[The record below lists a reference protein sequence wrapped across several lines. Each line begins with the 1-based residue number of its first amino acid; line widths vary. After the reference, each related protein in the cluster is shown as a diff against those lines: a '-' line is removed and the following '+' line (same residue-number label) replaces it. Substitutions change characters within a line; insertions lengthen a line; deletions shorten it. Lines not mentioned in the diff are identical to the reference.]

1 MQRIFLPMLALFI
14 CTAGSTRG
22 QAIGDCAGEAAP
34 DAPSHPD
41 LNCIDLLPAT
51 GIDAAG
57 TVRME
62 PIPGPFGVA
71 VTRDG
76 THRHVLRADV
86 SGLPEPDRL
95 GPYSAYIAW
104 AADPLFLQVKKLG
117 VIENGTT
124 DLGEIAFNK
133 FLVIVS
139 AEPTPEA
146 EDRTGR
152 LVLRGQSP
160 SNFLQPHDLFS
171 LSPLAALSSDDAAGG
186 GEAISGVDSSDYG
199 HEVRGEH
206 RHVEHERA
214 FGGGSWSMPP
224 MHPRI
229 PMAPGMQNLEPRVDP
244 FLPAA
249 SDLSSVPYAR
259 PRRLVELADGDTLHL
274 VSGLV
279 RRAIAGR
286 TILMYSFNEQYP
298 GPLIQVDQDSE
309 IIIDFKNELSLP
321 TAVHWHGIRLEN
333 RFDGVPGLTQTAVP
347 QGGSFTYK
355 VRFPDAG
362 IYWYHPHHR
371 EDIQQDLGLYGNMIV
386 RSHDPDHLNPVNR
399 EEVLMLDDLL
409 LGAEGLVPYGSQTAN
424 FMLMGRFGNV
434 FLVNGEP
441 DFELSAKTGE
451 VIRFFLTNVANT
463 RTFNLSIDD
472 ARMKVVG
479 SDIGRFEREVWTEAV
494 TIAPAERYI
503 LEAQFDEPGTHVL
516 TNRVQ
521 TFNHRTG
528 SFFAEVDTLATIHV
542 QSTTASPDFSA
553 AFAKLREHTDVQTDI
568 DAYRTHFDRPA
579 DRELVMTLEVRDL
592 PLVVDQV
599 MRFDRVFFNPVEWS
613 DAMPMMNWASTGR
626 EVRWIL
632 RDPVTGQENMD
643 IDWSFRRGDVVKIR
657 VHNDRNA
664 FHAMQHPLHLHGQ
677 RFLVLARDGV
687 RSQNLV
693 WKDTV
698 LLPVGSETDLL
709 VDLANPGKWMVHCHI
724 AEHLESGMKMVI
736 NVDD

>member
-1 MQRIFLPMLALFI
+1 MQRFLLSMLALFI
-14 CTAGSTRG
+14 CAAGSTRG
-22 QAIGDCAGEAAP
+22 QAIGDCAGEVAP
-34 DAPSHPD
+34 DAPAHPD
-41 LNCIDLLPAT
+41 LNCIDLLPAA

-62 PIPGPFGVA
+62 PVPGPFGVA

-76 THRHVLRADV
+76 THRHALRADI
-86 SGLPEPDRL
+86 SGLPDPEHL
-95 GPYSAYIAW
+95 GPYSAYVAW
-104 AADPLFLQVKKLG
+104 AADPQFLQVKKLG
-117 VIENGTT
+117 VIGNGTT
-124 DLGEIAFNK
+124 ALGEIALNK
-133 FLVIVS
+133 FFVIVS
-139 AEPTPEA
+139 AEQNPET

-171 LSPLAALSSDDAAGG
+171 LSPLAALSSDDKAGR
-186 GEAISGVDSSDYG
+186 GEASSSSDSSDDTLR
-199 HEVRGEH
+199 VRGEH
-206 RHVEHERA
+206 QHLDHEHA
-214 FGGGSWSMPP
+214 VGGASWSMPP

-229 PMAPGMQNLEPRVDP
+229 PMAPGMQSLEPRVSP
-244 FLPAA
+244 FLPAT
-249 SDLSSVPYAR
+249 SDPSVVPYAR
-259 PRRLVELADGDTLHL
+259 PRRLVELADGDTLQL

-279 RRAIAGR
+279 RRTIAGR
-286 TILMYSFNEQYP
+286 SMLMYGFNEQYP
-298 GPLIQVDQDSE
+298 GPLIQVNQDSE
-309 IIIDFKNELSLP
+309 IIIHFKNELSLP

-333 RFDGVPGLTQTAVP
+333 RFDGVPGLTQAAVP

-386 RSHDPDHLNPVNR
+386 RSHDPDDLNPVNR

-409 LGAEGLVPYGSQTAN
+409 LDAEGVVPYGKESAN

-441 DFELSAKTGE
+441 DFELPAKTGE

-463 RTFNLSIDD
+463 RTFNLAIDG

-479 SDIGRFEREVWTEAV
+479 SDIGRFEREVWAESV

-503 LEAQFDEPGTHVL
+503 LEAQFNEPGTHAL

-521 TFNHRTG
+521 AFNHRTG
-528 SFFAEVDTLATIHV
+528 SYFAEVDTLALVHV
-542 QSTTASPDFSA
+542 QSTRASPDFSA
-553 AFAKLREHTDVQTDI
+553 AFTELREHTDVQTDI
-568 DAYRTHFDRPA
+568 GAYRHHFDRPA
-579 DRELVMTLEVRDL
+579 DRDLVMTLEVRDL

-599 MRFDRVFFNPVEWS
+599 MRYDRVFFNPVEWS
-613 DAMPMMNWASTGR
+613 DTMPMMNWASTGR

-632 RDPVTGQENMD
+632 RDPATGRENMD

-677 RFLVLARDGV
+677 RFLVLSRDGV

-724 AEHLESGMKMVI
+724 SEHLESGMKMVI
-736 NVDD
+736 NIDD